1 MPRPEPALRIDLSR
15 ARAFWHRRQGLAEP
29 VGGTLEEVVTSMAV
43 GGLFGS
49 NDPVTLARETAVT
62 NLPPGPK
69 KIQMIPFLRAA
80 FLEPAP
86 VLREVASMYGDTF
99 RSIGPNGPITITGNP
114 EAIRALY
121 TADPDA
127 FDPYAVAIAEP
138 VFGTT
143 SLVVTSG
150 AKHRRDRKLLT
161 PPFNAGAMRAYGATI
176 AEAAEEA
183 AQRVQPGKRFSML
196 AMTQDIALDV
206 IIRVVFGMEGRERV
220 EEMRAAVLK
229 LIESLSPWIFV
240 FMWTRRDFG
249 GIGPWARYKRAIGA
263 HDDLL
268 LAEIQRRREVAG
280 ERGDILSLM
289 LRARY
294 DDGSGMSDLEL
305 VEQLRGLLFAGH
317 ETTAVTLACAF
328 HWLHHEPEVLGKLL
342 SEIDA
347 LGEDAEADALAS
359 LPYLEAV
366 CLEALRMNPP
376 VVDTGRAV
384 REPFHLLG
392 YTIPAGEGINPSPLL
407 LHMRADI
414 YPEPERF
421 RPERFLERKYSPFEY
436 IPFGGGARRCLGAAF
451 AMYEMKIALGTVLR
465 KYRLRSLSGKR
476 IAFVRR
482 GLTLGPR
489 GGVPMM
495 MVGTR
500 ALSPQN

>member
-1 MPRPEPALRIDLSR
+1 VS
-15 ARAFWHRRQGLAEP
+15 
-29 VGGTLEEVVTSMAV
+29 
-43 GGLFGS
+43 
-49 NDPVTLARETAVT
+49 
-62 NLPPGPK
+62 NLPPGPTSIK
-69 KIQMIPFLRAA
+69 PISYLRAA
-80 FLEPAP
+80 FSEPGP
-86 VLREVASMYGDTF
+86 VIREAAAEYGDPF
-99 RSIGPNGPITITGNP
+99 RSIGPNGPLTIVGHP
-114 EAIRALY
+114 EGIRTLY

-127 FDPYAVAIAEP
+127 FSSYAVEVAQP

-143 SLVVTSG
+143 SLVVSAG
-150 AKHRRDRKLLT
+150 ARHRRDRKLLT

-176 AEAAEEA
+176 AEATEEA
-183 AQRVQPGKRFSML
+183 ARRLPPGRRFSML
-196 AMTQDIALDV
+196 ETTQDIALDV
-206 IIRVVFGMEGRERV
+206 IIRVVFGVEGRERV
-220 EEMRAAVLK
+220 EQMRAAVLR

-240 FMWTRRDFG
+240 FFWTRRDFG
-249 GIGPWARYKRAIGA
+249 GIGPWARYKRAVAA
-263 HDDLL
+263 HDELL
-268 LAEIQRRREVAG
+268 LSEIQRRREVAEG
-280 ERGDILSLM
+280 RSDILSLL

-294 DDGSGMSDLEL
+294 DDGSAMSDTEL

-376 VVDTGRAV
+376 VVDTGRQV
-384 REPFHLLG
+384 REPFELMG

-407 LHMRADI
+407 LHMREEI

-421 RPERFLERKYSPFEY
+421 RPERFLERKFSPFEY

-451 AMYEMKIALGTVLR
+451 AMYEMKIALGTILR
-465 KYRLRSLSGKR
+465 RYRLRSGGGKR
-476 IAFVRR
+476 LAFVRR

-489 GGVPMM
+489 GGVPMV
-495 MVGTR
+495 MVERR
-500 ALSPQN
+500 AGSSKTHGN